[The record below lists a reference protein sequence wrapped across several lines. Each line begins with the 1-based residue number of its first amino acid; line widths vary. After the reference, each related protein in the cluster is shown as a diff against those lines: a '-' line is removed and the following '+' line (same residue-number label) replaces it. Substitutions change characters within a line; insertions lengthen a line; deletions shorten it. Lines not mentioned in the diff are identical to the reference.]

1 MEYKILGIPENATL
15 EETKKALKKIKV
27 DYHPD
32 KYVNATEEQLKRNL
46 HYIHLAEE
54 AYRQIKEKMR
64 VNNTFKELA
73 KRNNIFS
80 VFNDTEHNIVE
91 SMQKMQRNIQHPFNF
106 MNMPENSSSSTSYTY
121 KNINGNI
128 TESGKING
136 KNMNVDEL
144 RNERKKFPTFLR
156 EPTIDFLRQ

>member
-54 AYRQIKEKMR
+54 AYRQIKEKIR

-80 VFNDTEHNIVE
+80 VF
-91 SMQKMQRNIQHPFNF
+91 
-106 MNMPENSSSSTSYTY
+106 MP
-121 KNINGNI
+121 
-128 TESGKING
+128 
-136 KNMNVDEL
+136 
-144 RNERKKFPTFLR
+144 R
-156 EPTIDFLRQ
+156 